1 MWVSLY
7 FLKKLQT
14 NYYIVIIICGENTA
28 WEEYNWLKNVMKEN
42 KK

>member
-7 FLKKLQT
+7 FLKNDKLI
-14 NYYIVIIICGENTA
+14 NYMVIIIYGENTA